1 MAQRPS
7 SLPLTELRS
16 RLSPLV
22 RDIDRLGVVAV
33 TVRGEVR
40 AYLVSPARHER
51 AGAPEAVPPRPIR
64 GTLRLE
70 GDLEQGSRDAA
81 ARWQA
86 AAGTA
91 R

>member
-1 MAQRPS
+1 MPRRPS

-22 RDIDRLGVVAV
+22 RDIERLGVIAV
-33 TVRGEVR
+33 TVHGEVR
-40 AYLVSPARHER
+40 AYLVSPTRHER
-51 AGAPEAVPPRPIR
+51 SGVAEAPPPRPLR

-81 ARWQA
+81 ARWRA
-86 AAGTA
+86 AAGSA
-91 R
+91 P